1 MSQRMRVLIVDDEP
15 LARDRLRRLVS
26 DKLNHEAVGEAGDGE
41 EGLHLAESLR
51 PDVVLLDI
59 RMPVMDGL
67 ETARHIQTLE
77 DPPAIVFCTA
87 YDDHALAAFD
97 ASAVDYLMKPIRQER
112 LAVALEKAHRLN
124 AARLAEL
131 HAQVGDPPGRRHI
144 CARVRGNLQLIP
156 IKNIVYFLA
165 EHKYVTVC
173 HEEGEVL
180 IEESLKS
187 LEHEFSDRFVRIHR
201 NALVARDRLA
211 GLEKDSADRALVRL
225 RGTDRRL
232 EVSRRNLAALR
243 QIITQL

>member
-1 MSQRMRVLIVDDEP
+1 MRVLIVDDEP
-15 LARDRLRRLVS
+15 LARDRLRRLVTG
-26 DKLNHEAVGEAGDGE
+26 DLNHETVGEASNGE
-41 EGLHLAESLR
+41 EALQLTERLR

-67 ETARHIQTLE
+67 ETARHFQTLE
-77 DPPAIVFCTA
+77 DPPSVVFCTA

-97 ASAVDYLMKPIRQER
+97 ASAVDYLMKPVRQER
-112 LAVALEKAHRLN
+112 LVQALEKVRRLS
-124 AARLAEL
+124 AGRLAEL
-131 HAQVGDPPGRRHI
+131 HAQVGDPPGRRNI

-156 IKNIVYFLA
+156 IENIVYFMA

-180 IEESLKS
+180 IEESLKA
-187 LEHEFSDRFVRIHR
+187 LEDEFRSGFVRIHR

-211 GLEKDSADRALVRL
+211 GLEKNSADHALVCL
-225 RGTDRRL
+225 RGTDRKL

>member
-1 MSQRMRVLIVDDEP
+1 MRVLIVDDEP
-15 LARDRLRRLVS
+15 LARDRLRRLVTS
-26 DKLNHEAVGEAGDGE
+26 KLGHEAVGEAGNGE
-41 EGLHLAESLR
+41 EGLRLTEQLH

-77 DPPAIVFCTA
+77 DPPSVVFCTA

-97 ASAVDYLMKPIRQER
+97 ANAVDYLMKPIRQER
-112 LAVALEKAHRLN
+112 LALALEKSRRLS
-124 AARLAEL
+124 AGRLADL

-156 IKNIVYFLA
+156 IENIIYFMA

-180 IEESLKS
+180 IEESLKA
-187 LEHEFSDRFVRIHR
+187 LETEFSGGFVRIHR

-211 GLEKDSADRALVRL
+211 GLEKDSADHAMVRL
-225 RGTDRRL
+225 RGTDRKL